1 MSTPVTNFEK
11 VREFN
16 KVMEMTLD
24 KWPPTREEVELRTDL
39 ITEEL
44 EELNDELFPR
54 AEDWRFTA
62 NPDKAK
68 VAKELADL
76 LYVVYGT
83 AASFGIPIDDVFNL
97 VHLSNLS
104 KLTNGKIERREDGK
118 VLKGPDYRPPDLS
131 WLK

>member
-1 MSTPVTNFEK
+1 
-11 VREFN
+11 
-16 KVMEMTLD
+16 MTLD